1 MWIRGSVREILM
13 GKIAVVLK
21 LMPESPETDL
31 DSIKE
36 EVNSRIDAEDVG
48 EEEVAFGLTA
58 VKVSTIVDDA
68 EGGTDEVEEA
78 LAGIEGVQSVETE
91 DVQKL

>member
-1 MWIRGSVREILM
+1 M
-13 GKIAVVLK
+13 GEIAVVLK

-31 DSIKE
+31 GAIKDS
-36 EVNSRIDAEDVG
+36 VSDNIDAEDMG

-58 VKVSTIVDDA
+58 VKVSVIVEDA
-68 EGGTDEVEEA
+68 EGGTDELEQT

>member
-1 MWIRGSVREILM
+1 M

-31 DSIKE
+31 EAIKDSARDL
-36 EVNSRIDAEDVG
+36 VDVEDIG

-78 LAGIEGVQSVETE
+78 LAGIDGVQSVETD